1 MTEHK
6 PSSGSRALTP
16 GRAAIV
22 LALTI
27 LIMGTNW
34 PTLKIATRSIDP
46 LWFNVIRMLGASIVF
61 TVFLA
66 ARGKLILPT
75 RRDMPM
81 VLGLGL
87 MQFGVMSSMVAFGV
101 SEVGAGRSSI
111 LVYTNSIWVTVG
123 AILFLGERPSRTQ
136 IFSMVCGLT
145 GIAIL
150 FSPFDIDWSSRR
162 VMIGNGAVVLGS
174 MVWSAALLQVRGHRW
189 HADPIELMPLQTL
202 LGALLTLPFAVA
214 FEGVVPTIHWSWAF
228 VLSMTVVVVLAT
240 CVAFWGL
247 AVAGRSLPAIVVS
260 LAQPATPVIA
270 VSCAAA
276 LVGEIPTW
284 ADLAGLSL
292 IVLGVAVAA
301 LFGRSRMARPRTA

>member
-1 MTEHK
+1 MTDETS
-6 PSSGSRALTP
+6 SSGSRTLAP

-22 LALTI
+22 LAMTI
-27 LIMGTNW
+27 LVMGTNW
-34 PTLKIATRSIDP
+34 PTLKIAMRSIDP
-46 LWFNVIRMLGASIVF
+46 LWFNVVRMASSSIVF
-61 TVFLA
+61 TAFLA
-66 ARGKLILPT
+66 IRGKLALPT

-87 MQFGVMSSMVAFGV
+87 MQFGIMSSMVAFGV

-123 AILFLGERPSRTQ
+123 AVLFLRERPSRIQ

-162 VMIGNGAVVLGS
+162 VLIGNAAVVLGS

-202 LGALLTLPFAVA
+202 LGALLTLPFAIAV
-214 FEGVVPTIHWSWAF
+214 EGATPTIQWSWTFAA
-228 VLSMTVVVVLAT
+228 SMSVVVVLAT
-240 CVAFWGL
+240 CVAFLGL
-247 AVAGRSLPAIVVS
+247 AVAGRSLPAIAVS
-260 LAQPATPVIA
+260 LAQLATPVIA

-276 LVGEIPTW
+276 LVGEVPSW
-284 ADLAGLSL
+284 ADIAGLGL
-292 IVLGVAVAA
+292 IVVGVAAAA
-301 LFGRSRMARPRTA
+301 LFGRARMARARLA